1 MAISRTLVNGSER
14 LRQYQSYR
22 WLVLANIMVGTFIS
36 VLDSTIVNVGR
47 PKIMAAFGV
56 SLDKIEWI
64 STAYMLAMA
73 VMLPASGWL
82 ADHFGYK
89 RTYFTGLTLFTLG
102 SLLCG
107 LSWNENS
114 LIIFRVIQGAG
125 AGLLSPVG
133 MAFITREFPPE
144 QRGMALGFWGIA
156 AAASI
161 SLGPIVGGYLVDNW
175 SWQSIFTVNV
185 PVGLAGMLATLIIQ
199 KEYKSEVSRAFDL
212 IGFLSM
218 TLFLTF
224 LLIALSEGN
233 ADWNV
238 GGWTSQFSINC
249 YTLSLI
255 GLVIFLYTEF
265 TVENPLIQLRLLKS
279 LSFSGACLA
288 SFIFSVVMYG
298 STLVGPMYMQS
309 ALGYTAFQSGLVFLP
324 LGIIQGI
331 TSPLAGKLSDK
342 VKPMIPAVLGML
354 LMALSM
360 YWNSRLSL
368 DTENLRIVLLSY
380 IRGLAMGL
388 IFTPLS
394 TMAFSG
400 ISREKMAQASGIY
413 NVIRQVGGSFGFAIT
428 GTVFIRRNIFHTA
441 MISQSVGQLAKGSS
455 PVFQNLLSNLTY
467 FAKLKGGHPGF
478 SSVIRAQNA
487 VMQAQTIFM
496 SHLAKQAYV
505 MAINDCYLVI
515 ALLSVIGII
524 PLIISN
530 VYQKLKQN
538 GKP

>member
-1 MAISRTLVNGSER
+1 MAILSKLVNGSER
-14 LRQYQSYR
+14 LQQHESYR
-22 WLVLANIMVGTFIS
+22 WLVLVNIMVGTFIS

-47 PKIMAAFGV
+47 PKIMAAFGA

-133 MAFITREFPPE
+133 MALITREFPFE

-161 SLGPIVGGYLVDNW
+161 SLGPLIGGYLIDNW
-175 SWQSIFTVNV
+175 SWQSIFTINI

-199 KEYKSEVSRAFDL
+199 KEYKSQDSRSFDL
-212 IGFLSM
+212 TGFLSM
-218 TLFLTF
+218 AVFLTF

-249 YTLSLI
+249 YTLSFI
-255 GLVIFLYTEF
+255 GLVIFLYTEL
-265 TVENPLIQLRLLKS
+265 TIAHPLIELRLLKNYT
-279 LSFSGACLA
+279 FTCACMA
-288 SFIFSVVMYG
+288 SFIFSVGMYG

-324 LGIIQGI
+324 TGIIQGL

-342 VKPMIPAVLGML
+342 IKPLIPALLGMI

-360 YWNSRLSL
+360 YWNGWLSL
-368 DTENLRIVLLSY
+368 YTENPLIIMLAC
-380 IRGLAMGL
+380 IRGLGMGL

-400 ISREKMAQASGIY
+400 IPREKMAQASGIY

-428 GTVFIRRNIFHTA
+428 GTVFIRRYIFHTA
-441 MISQSVGQLAKGSS
+441 IVGQTVGLLAKRNAPVYQRLFSS
-455 PVFQNLLSNLTY
+455 ITF
-467 FAKLKGGHPGF
+467 FAKLRSGRPGY
-478 SSVIRAQNA
+478 SLAIRAYNA
-487 VMQAQTIFM
+487 ALQAQSMIG

-505 MAINDCYLVI
+505 QAINDCYLVI
-515 ALLSVIGII
+515 ALMTAIGII
-524 PLIISN
+524 PLILIKF
-530 VYQKLKQN
+530 YQKAKSKL
-538 GKP
+538 